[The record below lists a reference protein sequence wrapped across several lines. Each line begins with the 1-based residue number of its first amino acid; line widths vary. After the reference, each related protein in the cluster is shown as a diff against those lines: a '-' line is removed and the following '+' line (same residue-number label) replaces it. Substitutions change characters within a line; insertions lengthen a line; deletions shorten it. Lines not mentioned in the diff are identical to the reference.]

1 METLSVIL
9 ANFCEKNIQDINV
22 FPLQRVSFDVSVVVS
37 LNKLLNK
44 QSTELGRRD
53 SDVTSL

>member
-1 METLSVIL
+1 METLSVGL
-9 ANFCEKNIQDINV
+9 ANFCEKNIRVINV